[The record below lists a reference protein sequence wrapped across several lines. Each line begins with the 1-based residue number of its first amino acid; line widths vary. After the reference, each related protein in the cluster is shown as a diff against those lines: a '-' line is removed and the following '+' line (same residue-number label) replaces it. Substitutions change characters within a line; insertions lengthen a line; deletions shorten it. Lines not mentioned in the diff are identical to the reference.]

1 MKRIKNITKAINITK
16 SDMLSFLKV
25 SNLILLSTTI
35 MLCISVIIFKENNW
49 GNVTLAS
56 ILLWASTMLL
66 IMSAS
71 YYYYFEFQFSGE
83 NWLNFGGEEDEDMV
97 DEGAYAEDEIE
108 EIIEEDVPTKDI
120 PLHITNEDD
129 KEAEGLW
136 RPSQEQMD
144 EGSALLEEI
153 DENDKEVDMVAKHNQ
168 IANEIKEVREKYY
181 QEDEFDENAFHND
194 TLNDILELINVCQDE
209 VDETVVPTEKFDEI
223 RQYTHKL
230 KRYIKN

>member
-1 MKRIKNITKAINITK
+1 MKRIKNITKTINITK

-35 MLCISVIIFKENNW
+35 MLCITVLIFKENNW
-49 GNVTLAS
+49 GNVTEAS

-66 IMSAS
+66 IISGA

-108 EIIEEDVPTKDI
+108 EIIEEDVPKKDI
-120 PLHITNEDD
+120 PLHITNE
-129 KEAEGLW
+129 
-136 RPSQEQMD
+136 
-144 EGSALLEEI
+144 
-153 DENDKEVDMVAKHNQ
+153 NDKE
-168 IANEIKEVREKYY
+168 E
-181 QEDEFDENAFHND
+181 EFDVNAFHND
-194 TLNDILELINVCQDE
+194 TINDIIELINVCQDE

-230 KRYIKN
+230 QRYIKK

>member
-1 MKRIKNITKAINITK
+1 MKKIKNITKAINITK

-108 EIIEEDVPTKDI
+108 EIIEEGVPNKDI
-120 PLHITNEDD
+120 PLHITNE
-129 KEAEGLW
+129 
-136 RPSQEQMD
+136 
-144 EGSALLEEI
+144 
-153 DENDKEVDMVAKHNQ
+153 NDKEVDMAAKHNQ

-181 QEDEFDENAFHND
+181 QEDEFDAKAFHND
-194 TLNDILELINVCQDE
+194 TINDILELINVCQDE
-209 VDETVVPTEKFDEI
+209 VGETIVPTEKFDEI
-223 RQYTHKL
+223 RQYTYKL
-230 KRYIKN
+230 QRYIK

>member
-1 MKRIKNITKAINITK
+1 MKRIKNITKTINITK

-35 MLCISVIIFKENNW
+35 MLCITVLIFKENNW
-49 GNVTLAS
+49 GNVTEAS

-66 IMSAS
+66 IISGS

-97 DEGAYAEDEIE
+97 DDGAYAEDEIE
-108 EIIEEDVPTKDI
+108 EIIEEEVPTKDI
-120 PLHITNEDD
+120 PLHITNE
-129 KEAEGLW
+129 
-136 RPSQEQMD
+136 
-144 EGSALLEEI
+144 
-153 DENDKEVDMVAKHNQ
+153 NDTEVDMAAKHNQ
-168 IANEIKEVREKYY
+168 IANEVKEIREKYY
-181 QEDEFDENAFHND
+181 QEDEFDENTFHND
-194 TLNDILELINVCQDE
+194 TINDILELINVCQDE

-230 KRYIKN
+230 QRYIKK

>member
-108 EIIEEDVPTKDI
+108 EIIEEGVPNKDI

-129 KEAEGLW
+129 KE
-136 RPSQEQMD
+136 
-144 EGSALLEEI
+144 
-153 DENDKEVDMVAKHNQ
+153 VDMAAKHNQ
-168 IANEIKEVREKYY
+168 IANEIKEIREKYY
-181 QEDEFDENAFHND
+181 QEDEFDAKAFHND
-194 TLNDILELINVCQDE
+194 TLLDILKLIDICQDE
-209 VDETVVPTEKFDEI
+209 VDETVVATEKFDEI
-223 RQYTHKL
+223 RQYTLKL
-230 KRYIKN
+230 KRYIK